1 MERRPPTLSFVSS
14 ADRLEISRLV
24 HRFGLGPKP
33 GQFKAL
39 VDGGLTSAR
48 TQLLTP
54 PTIDLGIAKIPPPT
68 LTDLGPFPL
77 QKTLIATQFES
88 ARTGQILS
96 LQLWWLDR
104 MAAADHGLTERLT
117 WFWHGHWATAVGK
130 VQYALPMYLQN
141 QVLRESALGN
151 FKDQARAMIVDSALL
166 YWLDGES
173 NVAGSPN
180 ENLARE
186 FMELFTLGVG
196 AYTEFDVQSISRG
209 LTGYNIVRS
218 AGTISFNPKKHDGA
232 VLTFLGTQGTF
243 DAPAIS
249 DFITTL
255 PANQEFIVRRLCFRF
270 ISSNSVIIDG
280 RVMDSFKERDI
291 QSLVTAIGTSS
302 AMSDPSHSQSKSPV
316 EWFISVCRALNI
328 LPSSLPHN
336 SKVIHFLATMGQV
349 PFDPPNVGGWP
360 TDEAWLNISSAQA
373 RLSFSRYLLAQ
384 ADLSAF
390 KAIPPNDLRLN
401 FLADLLGVALW
412 SSRTKAVLR
421 IALNDPT
428 ELLLIGINAPE
439 YVVNA

>member
-1 MERRPPTLSFVSS
+1 MERCPPTLSIVSS
-14 ADRLEISRLV
+14 AGRLEISRLV

-33 GQFKAL
+33 GEFKAL
-39 VDGGLTSAR
+39 VDAGLTSAR
-48 TQLLTP
+48 TQILTP
-54 PTIDLGIAKIPPPT
+54 PTLDLGGAKVADPI
-68 LTDLGPFPL
+68 LADLGPFPP
-77 QKTLIATQFES
+77 QKSPAASQFNSSRLE
-88 ARTGQILS
+88 QILN

-104 MAAADHGLTERLT
+104 MVAVDHGLTERLT
-117 WFWHGHWATAVGK
+117 WFWHGHWATAIGK
-130 VQYALPMYLQN
+130 VEYALPMYLQN
-141 QVLRESALGN
+141 QILRKSALGN

-166 YWLDGES
+166 YWLDGEA

-186 FMELFTLGVG
+186 FMELFTLGIG
-196 AYTEFDVQSISRG
+196 AYTELDVQSISRG

-218 AGTISFNPKKHDGA
+218 AGTVSFNPKRHDGA
-232 VLTFLGTQGTF
+232 VLTFLGTSGTF

-249 DFITTL
+249 DLITTL
-255 PANQEFIVRRLCFRF
+255 TANQEFIARRLWFRF

-280 RVMDSFKERDI
+280 GVTDSFKGRDI
-291 QSLVTAIGTSS
+291 KALVTALGESS

-316 EWFISVCRALNI
+316 EWFVSVCRALNI

-336 SKVIHFLATMGQV
+336 SNVIRFLATMGQV

-360 TDEAWLNISSAQA
+360 TDEAWLNISSVQA

-384 ADLSAF
+384 SDLSAF
-390 KAIPPNDLRLN
+390 NAIPPSDLRLN

-421 IALNDPT
+421 TALNNPQ